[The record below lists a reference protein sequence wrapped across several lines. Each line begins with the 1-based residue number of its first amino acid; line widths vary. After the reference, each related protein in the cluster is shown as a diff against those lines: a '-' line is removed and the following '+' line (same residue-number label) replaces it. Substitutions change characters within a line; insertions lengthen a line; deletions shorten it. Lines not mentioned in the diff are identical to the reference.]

1 MVTTIYIPVIENMS
15 TTFFSDSD
23 SESEPD
29 VYPYAARRRWRVM
42 REQRERKK
50 PERYVDPEFN
60 KLMMDDIPDD
70 EKKAALEDTDFSD
83 SDDEDLPD
91 IKQVDD
97 DFDIGEVA
105 ESESESEDEAD
116 ADSEDDSEADSED
129 DSEDEAEDGYI
140 TPENIITSKRV
151 RKKPDRYIDADYA
164 TLVLEDIPENE
175 MAAALEN
182 EDFSDQENANEES
195 DDEFVPGTSEEED
208 DDTSDEEATDTV
220 STHVLAVRIQALF
233 RGWSLRTW
241 NKQMMKW
248 DAETTGWLPNDL
260 WEAEYGPN
268 GKYPVRKPK
277 K

>member
-1 MVTTIYIPVIENMS
+1 MGPVRR
-15 TTFFSDSD
+15 
-23 SESEPD
+23 
-29 VYPYAARRRWRVM
+29 ARARAGR
-42 REQRERKK
+42 
-50 PERYVDPEFN
+50 
-60 KLMMDDIPDD
+60 
-70 EKKAALEDTDFSD
+70 
-83 SDDEDLPD
+83 EDL
-91 IKQVDD
+91 VDD
-97 DFDIGEVA
+97 AGADADA
-105 ESESESEDEAD
+105 DAD
-116 ADSEDDSEADSED
+116 ADSEDDSDADADDEADD
-129 DSEDEAEDGYI
+129 DADDDADDGYI

-195 DDEFVPGTSEEED
+195 DDEFVPGSSEED

-233 RGWSLRTW
+233 RGWSLRDW
-241 NKQMMKW
+241 NNQMMKW